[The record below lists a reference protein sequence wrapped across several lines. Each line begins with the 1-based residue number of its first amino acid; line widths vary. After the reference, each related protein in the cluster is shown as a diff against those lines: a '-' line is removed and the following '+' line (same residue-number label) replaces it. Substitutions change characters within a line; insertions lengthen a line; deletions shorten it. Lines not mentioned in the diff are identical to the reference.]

1 MLRLLSALFLS
12 LVLTGPALALTDSE
26 QAEVERLRHYLNGI
40 TTMEARFIQNDGQ
53 GGTATGN
60 FWLHRP
66 GRLRFEYDPPV
77 PILVVARGSF
87 LVYYDKDLR
96 ETNYLDQ
103 DETPAWFL
111 LRDEITWDDD
121 FRITN
126 VERKGPVIEVSATR
140 QSAPDQGA
148 VTLVF
153 QHEPIQLL
161 GWWMI
166 DGSGRRIQVRLESQ
180 ELGVNIDSEKFQFR
194 PTDY

>member
-26 QAEVERLRHYLNGI
+26 QAEVERLREYLNGI
-40 TTMEARFIQNDGQ
+40 TTMEARFIQNDGK
-53 GGTATGN
+53 GNVATGN

-87 LVYYDKDLR
+87 LVYYDKSLR

-111 LRDEITWDDD
+111 LRDKITWDDD

-126 VERKGPVIEVSATR
+126 VERKGPIIEISATR
-140 QSAPDQGA
+140 RSAPDQGA

-153 QHEPIQLL
+153 QHEPIRLL